1 MSLDKLIKIK
11 DRLERFKLNVP
22 IMVEETLKELAPVI
36 EDLLADQLQ
45 RGEKGDGTKLPD
57 YSPVSVRVYGKP
69 AGPIRL
75 FETGA
80 FYRGMTLAVTA
91 KDFEIID
98 TDSKTA
104 KLTETYGD
112 AILLLSAKSI
122 QVLVDDY
129 LVIELSKKAEQYFH
143 ESN

>member
-112 AILLLSAKSI
+112 AILLLSPKSV

>member
-1 MSLDKLIKIK
+1 MIPDKLIRIK
-11 DRLERFKLNVP
+11 DRLERFHLNVP
-22 IMVEETLKELAPVI
+22 IMIEETLKELTPVI
-36 EDLLADQLQ
+36 EDLLGEQLQ
-45 RGEKGDGTKLPD
+45 RGERGDGTILPN
-57 YSPVSVRVYGKP
+57 YSPVSVHVYGKP

-80 FYRGMTLAVTA
+80 FYRGMTLEVTA
-91 KDFEIID
+91 KDFEIKD

-104 KLTETYGD
+104 KLTNTYGD
-112 AILLLSAKSI
+112 AILLLSPKSI
-122 QVLVDDY
+122 GVLVDDY